1 MNILF
6 VIFTDLLSYTA
17 SLISLNFLAGNQL
30 LLPLNIQKIIFI
42 LVAGIFFILCIQNF
56 KGYKSN
62 IDFSV
67 ISEITAL
74 INASFTTILVVII
87 TLFIFKTSIPKT
99 ITALE
104 QLIFIGI
111 FILFPIV
118 FRLLLKD
125 LLTTQKIK

>member
-87 TLFIFKTSIPKT
+87 TLFIFKTSIPNHNS
-99 ITALE
+99 A
-104 QLIFIGI
+104 
-111 FILFPIV
+111 
-118 FRLLLKD
+118 
-125 LLTTQKIK
+125 